1 MNNSLK
7 LLVVSAAAA
16 LVAACGGG
24 GDDAADVINTGSPEI
39 RYVNVEEGTGTTELF
54 DNISLIPNTSGGFQ
68 FASLYAEIKDDQHDY
83 VIKEAGV
90 ETNRYTL
97 DPDRGNK
104 YTLVRLGNGDS
115 NIIPIRDPYN
125 NFVGTSQTRIRVVNA
140 AALTDNPLGGTDAYD
155 VYILPPNTD
164 VQTAQPF
171 IPNVA
176 FRGIEPASGS
186 ESKLISAGT
195 YELTIATP
203 LPQNPPPGAQKFTP
217 YSADITIPTDG
228 DWLIVIVQD
237 QGSLIPN
244 MVHALIVPDNGAAF
258 TPTDKLP

>member
-24 GDDAADVINTGSPEI
+24 DDAADVVNTASPEI
-39 RYVNVEEGTGTTELF
+39 RYVNVEEGTGTTELY
-54 DNISLIPNTSGGFQ
+54 DNISLIPNTSGGYQ
-68 FASLYAEIKDDQHDY
+68 YASQYAEIKDDQHDY
-83 VIKEAGV
+83 VIREGGV

-140 AALTDNPLGGTDAYD
+140 AALTDNPDPSAADAYD
-155 VYILPPNTD
+155 VYIAPPGTD
-164 VQTAQPF
+164 VQTTTPF
-171 IPNVA
+171 IPNVP
-176 FRGIEPASGS
+176 FRGIAPATGT
-186 ESKLISAGT
+186 ESKLITAGT
-195 YELTIATP
+195 YELTIGMPLSSTP
-203 LPQNPPPGAQKFTP
+203 LPGAQKFTP
-217 YSADITIPTDG
+217 YSADITIPADG

-237 QGSLIPN
+237 QGSIIPN
-244 MVHALIVPDNGAAF
+244 MVHALVVPDNGAAF
-258 TPTDKLP
+258 VPADKL